1 MTISGARRDTRERL
15 LEAAGRL
22 FADKG
27 YRDATVR
34 DICELAGTSV
44 ATINYHF
51 GSKAKLYADVLSSIF
66 RHAVERYPLNPGS
79 RDDAAPEEDFRAFV
93 RGFLFRRLDPTR
105 PEWHCRLLRRE
116 MLEPS
121 ATMKTTARNSLDRL
135 RSKLRRLLT
144 ELAPEEASAEQID
157 LCVASVIG
165 QCLYYHHDRQIMP
178 PTLSELTR
186 ASDGV
191 EKVARHICEFSL
203 MGIKFCGTAH
213 NKTATAET
221 GAILQ

>member
-1 MTISGARRDTRERL
+1 MQGAGRDTRERL

-51 GSKAKLYADVLSSIF
+51 GTKAKLYAEVLSSIF
-66 RHAVERYPLNPGS
+66 RHAMERYPVSPNSNG
-79 RDDAAPEEDFRAFV
+79 DTTPEDDFRAFV
-93 RGFLFRRLDPTR
+93 RAFLFRRLDPSR

-121 ATMKTTARNSLDRL
+121 ATMKTTARKSIHRL
-135 RSKLRRLLT
+135 RTELRRRLT
-144 ELAPEEASAEQID
+144 ELAPDDASAEQID
-157 LCVASVIG
+157 LCAASVIG
-165 QCLYYHHDRQIMP
+165 QCLYYHHDRHMMP
-178 PTLSELTR
+178 PTLSQLTR
-186 ASDGV
+186 DSDGV

-203 MGIKFCGTAH
+203 MGIQSCGTAH
-213 NKTATAET
+213 NKTATART
-221 GAILQ
+221 GAIPQ